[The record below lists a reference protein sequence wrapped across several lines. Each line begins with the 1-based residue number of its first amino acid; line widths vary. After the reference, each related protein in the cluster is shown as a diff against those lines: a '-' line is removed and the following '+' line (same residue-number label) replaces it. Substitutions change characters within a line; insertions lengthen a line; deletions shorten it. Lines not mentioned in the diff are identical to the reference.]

1 MNNEELALAI
11 EATRSMTKGY
21 GCTHPTYLLLSGHL
35 KELLLEQQRRARLM
49 PLPNLEASE

>member
-35 KELLLEQQRRARLM
+35 RELLLEQQRRARLM